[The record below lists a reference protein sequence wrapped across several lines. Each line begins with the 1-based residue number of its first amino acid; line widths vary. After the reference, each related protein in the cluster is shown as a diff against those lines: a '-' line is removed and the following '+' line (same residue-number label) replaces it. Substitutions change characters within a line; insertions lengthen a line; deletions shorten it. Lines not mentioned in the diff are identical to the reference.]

1 MTDRLVSRIAARNLV
16 RHRFFFFKPRSDRGA
31 AAVEFA
37 LILPLFLLMLFF
49 MLDAG
54 RYLLVQM
61 SLTSAAQNGARAIAY
76 GADTSTTSSLIRSSV
91 ADNIVR
97 LSTLDNTS
105 TKTSIATGIYV
116 CPLNSEDVTGVDPL
130 TGLVISLPDSNCTD
144 LTQPT
149 NAAITCQT
157 VLSNYRAKATAAL
170 TFKWITPINLVL
182 QYLDPNLVGSDP
194 SILVNADRDAIPI
207 VATGKT
213 LCQK

>member
-1 MTDRLVSRIAARNLV
+1 MAERQVSRIAAKNLA
-16 RHRFFFFKPRSDRGA
+16 RHRFFFFKPQSDRGA

-37 LILPLFLLMLFF
+37 LILPIFLLMLFF

-76 GADTSTTSSLIRSSV
+76 GADTSTTANLIRASV
-91 ADNIVR
+91 NKNIVQF
-97 LSTLDNTS
+97 STLDNTS
-105 TKTSIATGIYV
+105 TTTSIATGIYV
-116 CPLNSEDVTGVDPL
+116 CPLNSEDVTAVDPL
-130 TGLVISLPDSNCTD
+130 TGLVISKPDSTCTD
-144 LTQPT
+144 LTQPA
-149 NAAITCQT
+149 NSAITCQT
-157 VLSNYRAKATAAL
+157 VLSNYRAKATASL

-182 QYLDPNLVGSDP
+182 QYLDPSLLGADS